1 MKKSLFNKAITSVVA
16 FIALVTVSSCVDKK
30 FDLNENE
37 IDLNVTVFQEGISL
51 PLGSTGKLT
60 LASLYDQLDSASK
73 AMVKELEGAYM
84 IQMRDTMNVAN
95 DVTGALSAIGSMSA
109 VSLDEEFG
117 FSLSSID
124 LSSLKIAGRPISMT
138 EVDLSEM
145 LSKLDVNEISEKLPS
160 INEKPEQIKVQVP
173 ELGQDDLSID
183 IMEMLKDKL
192 SRTTRIAYLAESI
205 EMDSEILN
213 NPLVSNLAS
222 REMNYEELRSA
233 VSSLPMIDLDLPE
246 MKTEFVFEE
255 YEVEVG
261 LEFVLPEQIKE
272 VKSIQMHKDA
282 SFELSFEILNPL
294 FTNGTVTPVLNVDL
308 SDLLILEGAD
318 KGNVFQSDFPMNKE
332 NGWKATNVYPIAALA
347 VEPGDWVEKDGCLT
361 LSKTARVTMAG
372 ELDGEETLMTTL
384 KHLLTAGQAPME
396 VKMDVAFHNFEID
409 DVQME
414 IKPIIP
420 EIDPIEA
427 PIEVP
432 EINLGTDLVES
443 IEYIAFD
450 ETSPVSLMMKAELPA
465 AFEGVDVKLKNLQI
479 EFPKEMVVDYKG
491 TVGTFSN
498 ATNVLT
504 YQNVSLV
511 DGLADNIVIDKMNLP
526 AIVDNK
532 LSYSGKVKVTAEAAA
547 EGIIS
552 SRKLIDNPGGE
563 VTVDVQFSYAPK
575 LKDYKVTI
583 KDYEYKV
590 AFDAVEINEPIA
602 ADLADLMK
610 DGPILVSPKK
620 DEFGNNPTIQIDLT
634 YPQDPAINICGLA
647 GEGLVV
653 DLPDMLRFA
662 PSSIKDSYNFNP
674 DGNTMV
680 FTENDKIP
688 TEISLEIVNIAVQ
701 AVKLEG
707 EEEKYAVVDRMEVVG
722 GVRLAGT
729 TLDKDAVGRL
739 QNNEV
744 QKVALN
750 GNIPDIEPAQFG
762 IDEYT
767 KTVETSFNIEDIEI
781 EVPETIKSIGIQDLL
796 LKDVYLLLDV
806 EAASLR
812 ELIGDAD
819 VTVKIEA
826 SLPSLLMVESMN
838 EEVVV
843 KDNVLTIT
851 TRLDDAGKVEVDGVK
866 VVGIDFTNIKIE
878 DGKLSL
884 KLGEFP
890 VVGTV
895 TMKGLTVDM
904 ESLAGKDVKVN
915 INGNLASVDEEGKA
929 TDKIMIDKINAKVGM
944 DIEAVNTTISLESI
958 ASVLNGENMS
968 FTPDINSFYVL
979 LYLNTNIDVPIRTKI
994 EVTPY
999 FGSEPGQTRTPEIAL
1014 DPQSRKDDCYNI
1026 FMSNINPNAPAEDR
1040 VYNGRYDIY
1049 KDYQFVDL
1057 DLLSMFYKTVDGERS
1072 VFADSIKLVVS
1083 AGIDKNK
1090 LSTIEPNKEYKLGL
1104 EYQVGVPFELGKK
1117 FEFSFRTVID
1127 DLPEAAA
1134 QIFSYGSVGLGGS
1147 VANGFPLGLNLQV
1160 RPLDSNGDPIALKED
1175 VGVLRIASCDA
1186 KGNPVVSKLN
1196 FVLSGE
1202 GADLSDMKS
1211 IELIFTASSED
1222 AAGVPFGPE
1231 SSIQVKLSALVPDG
1245 VTLDLGSL
1253 AQKSEEDEE

>member
-60 LASLYDQLDSASK
+60 LASLYDQLDSASM

-84 IQMRDTMNVAN
+84 IQMKDTMNVAD

-117 FSLSSID
+117 FSLSSIN
-124 LSSLKIAGRPISMT
+124 LSGLKVAGRPITMKD
-138 EVDLSEM
+138 VDLSDM
-145 LSKLDVNEISEKLPS
+145 LSQLDVEEISQKLPV
-160 INEKPEQIKVQVP
+160 INESPEQIKVKVP
-173 ELGQDDLSID
+173 ELDQDDLSID
-183 IMEMLKDKL
+183 IMKMLGDKL
-192 SRTTRIAYLAESI
+192 SRQTRIANLESALDLPQSVLNHYLAST
-205 EMDSEILN
+205 D
-213 NPLVSNLAS
+213 
-222 REMNYEELRSA
+222 MNYEQLRTTFASYIEL
-233 VSSLPMIDLDLPE
+233 PKMY
-246 MKTEFVFEE
+246 TEFVFEE
-255 YEVEVG
+255 YEAEID
-261 LEFVLPEQIKE
+261 LEFVLPEQIKD
-272 VKSIQMHKDA
+272 VKSIQLDENA
-282 SFELSFEILNPL
+282 AFELSFEIVNPL
-294 FTNGTVTPVLNVDL
+294 FTGGTVTPVLDVDL
-308 SDLLILEGAD
+308 SDLLVLEGVN
-318 KGNVFQSDFPMNKE
+318 GENIFSSDFPMNKA
-332 NGWKATNVYPIAALA
+332 NDWKATNVYPIAALA
-347 VEPGDWVEKDGCLT
+347 VDPSDWVEKDGCLT
-361 LSKTARVTMAG
+361 LSKKARVTMSG
-372 ELDGEETLMTTL
+372 RLDGEETLMTNL
-384 KHLLTAGQAPME
+384 KHLATAGKNPMDI
-396 VKMDVAFHNFEID
+396 KMDIVFHDFEIY

-414 IKPIIP
+414 INPIIP

-432 EINLGTDLVES
+432 EIDLGTDLVES

-450 ETSPVSLMMKAELPA
+450 ETSPVSLMMKAALPK

-479 EFPKEMVVDYKG
+479 EFPREMVVDYKG
-491 TVGTFSN
+491 AAGTFSN

-504 YQNVSLV
+504 YQNISLV
-511 DGLADNIVIDKMNLP
+511 DGLTDNIVIDRMNLP

-532 LSYSGKVKVTAEAAA
+532 ISYSGMVKVTAEAAA

-552 SRKLIDNPGGE
+552 SRKLIDNPDGE
-563 VTVDVQFSYAPK
+563 VTVDIQFSYAPK
-575 LKDYKVTI
+575 LDDYKVVI
-583 KDYEYKV
+583 KDYEYEV
-590 AFDAVEINEPIA
+590 NFDPVQINEPIA

-610 DGPILVSPKK
+610 DGPIIVSPKK

-674 DGNTMV
+674 DGNVMV

-707 EEEKYAVVDRMEVVG
+707 EEDKYAVVDKMEVTG

-729 TLDKDAVGRL
+729 TLNKEAVTRL

-767 KTVETSFNIEDIEI
+767 KTVETSFEINSVEI
-781 EVPETIKSIGIQDLL
+781 EVPETIESIGIQDLL

-812 ELIGDAD
+812 ELIGDAE
-819 VTVKIEA
+819 VTVVIEA
-826 SLPSLLMVESMN
+826 KLPKLLMVESQSKD
-838 EEVVV
+838 VVV
-843 KDNVLTIT
+843 SNENVLTIT
-851 TRLDDAGKVEVDGVK
+851 KKLDNDGKVSVEGVK
-866 VVGIDFTNIKIE
+866 VVGIDFTTIVIE
-878 DGKLSL
+878 DGVLSL
-884 KLGEFP
+884 ELGEFP

-895 TMKGLTVDM
+895 TMKDLTVDM
-904 ESLAGKDVKVN
+904 ESLEGKDVKVN
-915 INGNLASVDEEGKA
+915 INGSLASIDEEGKA

-944 DIEAVNTTISLESI
+944 NIEAVNTTISLAAFAE
-958 ASVLNGENMS
+958 ALNGDKMS
-968 FTPDINSFYVL
+968 FVPDINTFYML
-979 LYLNTNIDVPIRTKI
+979 LYLNTNIDVPIRTKM

-999 FGSEPGQTRTPEIAL
+999 FGGEPGETRSPEIAL
-1014 DPQSRKDDCYNI
+1014 DPQNRKNDCYNI

-1040 VYNGRYDIY
+1040 VYNGRYDLY
-1049 KDYQFVDL
+1049 KDYQYVDL
-1057 DLLSMFYKTVDGERS
+1057 DLLSMFYKTEEGQRA

-1083 AGIDKNK
+1083 AGIDKTK
-1090 LSTIEPNKEYKLGL
+1090 LSTIEPNKDYKLGL
-1104 EYQVGVPFELGKK
+1104 EYEVGVPFELGSK

-1160 RPLDSNGDPIALKED
+1160 RPLDSNGEPIALKED